1 MVVDP
6 SALIAIL
13 ENEPEKRHFLQLMQ
27 FANQVRM
34 SAASLVEVSI
44 VIQNRAGDDGISRL
58 DDLIVKA
65 GIEVVPVSLDE
76 AILARDAHRRFG
88 KGRHGARLNLGD
100 CFSYALAK
108 RLGEPLLFKGNDFIH
123 TDIEAAR

>member
-13 ENEPEKRHFLQLMQ
+13 ENEPEKRRFLKLMQ
-27 FANQVRM
+27 LANEVRM
-34 SAASLVEVSI
+34 SAASLVEVSM
-44 VIQNRAGDDGISRL
+44 VIQNRAGDDGINRL

-65 GIEVVPVSLDE
+65 GIEVVPVTLDQ
-76 AILARDAHRRFG
+76 ALVARDAHRSFG
-88 KGRHGARLNLGD
+88 KGRHRARLNLGD

-108 RLGEPLLFKGNDFIH
+108 RMDEPLLFKGDDFIH
-123 TDIEAAR
+123 TDIRSA